1 MVLLPSQN
9 SRRAAFPC
17 ISPSPDAP
25 NRASSTVF
33 PTMAKRCEALTWCDA
48 NTAPPSVF
56 KTVDEPPSHALHDLR
71 LHQIGPRR
79 PFVETQPR
87 GSVPDETHP
96 RSVIRCGADSP
107 RAPNPAPWTRIA
119 ASGLPAHARTHPR
132 SAIRRSADSPRAPN
146 PAPWTRIATRRNR
159 FPVRSTFFILEQ
171 TLGQAHNW

>member
-1 MVLLPSQN
+1 MLDRVPFRDRNRPLAPSEPGRQPR
-9 SRRAAFPC
+9 SSQRVAVSC

-48 NTAPPSVF
+48 NTASPSVS
-56 KTVDEPPSHALHDLR
+56 KTVDEPRSRALHDLR

-79 PFVETQPR
+79 PFVGTQPR

-96 RSVIRCGADSP
+96 RSVIRCGADPP
-107 RAPNPAPWTRIA
+107 RAPNPA
-119 ASGLPAHARTHPR
+119 L
-132 SAIRRSADSPRAPN
+132 
-146 PAPWTRIATRRNR
+146 WTRIATRRNR

-171 TLGQAHNW
+171 TPGKVPGTVPGTVAKRGPSPGPVTL